1 MDTVASN
8 RARKNAD
15 IQCLRAVAIIFVML
29 QHYRNRLPAPPLYHK
44 LFDFVTPW
52 TGVDLFFAI
61 SGFLVCKTLIE
72 HLAREP
78 RAFAFANF
86 WRRRCARLLP
96 ALVFWAVVSIAVGAL
111 VGTSAVQGAWDATKG
126 ALAGVFGVAN
136 LYWTYCAQHG
146 VTRCVQADYNS
157 HFWSLALEWQLY
169 VLLALLVAFFR
180 LRTAMAIFAV
190 IALIASSF
198 PAPSFSYAWS
208 LRPQAFFLGALIF
221 VVVRAH
227 PGLLVGRTVQS
238 TWFRRSALFLGLL
251 MTFCA
256 PNYLKEPYVIPTVSV
271 GAAIALFSTLS
282 VGLTYPTLVSR
293 VLEWIGERSY
303 SIYLCHFS
311 VIFCLRKLTAAIPG
325 FGNLSSTWTFL
336 PCAFAVVFIS
346 FVASDFSYRKIE
358 LPMIKRFSS
367 KKKPQALDGQPR
379 LSDNATR

>member
-1 MDTVASN
+1 MDTLVSK
-8 RARKNAD
+8 RTGKNVD

-29 QHYRNRLPAPPLYHK
+29 QHYRNRLPTPPLYHK

-72 HLAREP
+72 HLGREP
-78 RAFAFANF
+78 RASAFANF

-96 ALVFWAVVSIAVGAL
+96 ALIFWAVASIAVGAL
-111 VGTSAVQGAWDATKG
+111 VGTPALQGAWDAAKG
-126 ALAGVFGVAN
+126 ALAGIFGVAN

-146 VTRCVQADYNS
+146 VSHCVQADYNS

-169 VLLALLVAFFR
+169 ILLALLVAFFR
-180 LRTAMAIFAV
+180 LRTAMALFAAV
-190 IALIASSF
+190 ALIASCF
-198 PAPSFSYAWS
+198 PAQSFSYIWA

-221 VVVRAH
+221 VVVQAH
-227 PGLLVGRTVQS
+227 PDLLVGPVVQNR
-238 TWFRRSALFLGLL
+238 WFKRSLLFVGLL

-256 PNYLKEPYVIPTVSV
+256 PNHLKEPYVIPTVGI

-282 VGLTYPTLVSR
+282 VGLTYPACVSR

-311 VIFCLRKLTAAIPG
+311 VIFCLRKLAAGIPG
-325 FGNLSSTWTFL
+325 FENLSPVWTFL
-336 PCAFAVVFIS
+336 PSALAVICLS
-346 FVASDFSYRKIE
+346 FVAADFSYRKIE

-367 KKKPQALDGQPR
+367 KKKPESVDGRPH
-379 LSDNATR
+379 LSDNAAG